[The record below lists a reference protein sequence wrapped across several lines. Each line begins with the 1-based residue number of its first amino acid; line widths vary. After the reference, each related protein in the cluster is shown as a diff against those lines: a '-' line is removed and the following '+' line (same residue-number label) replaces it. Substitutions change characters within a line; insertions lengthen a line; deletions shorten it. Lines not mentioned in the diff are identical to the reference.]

1 MITPERRFTMRRAAA
16 CATRNVPLRLVSM
29 IRSHVASSSSRN
41 GTIGSM
47 AALVTAISM
56 RPHLRSTAAR
66 PSSTELLLDTSI
78 CRARPRA
85 PRRRATAVAVLGSM
99 SAQARRAPSRAR
111 ASAIASPMPRPAP
124 VTSATLSFNLIVFS
138 GPLRPHL
145 LRWLGRRACGV
156 RGVRLGSPLLAASHL
171 GPSRRPANASW
182 SERSYFVAREFVGR
196 TSDTP
201 IQTHP
206 TDGAAARSVGGEDE
220 VGGDGALVG
229 LGVELGDEGFV
240 VGGGDAHVEVWGA
253 AGVTAGRDGFV
264 GEAAL
269 GVGVLRGAQLVA
281 ILAALVGR
289 PPFDARTRQRGA
301 ALRRAHGAGDDD
313 AAAGP

>member
-124 VTSATLSFNLIVFS
+124 VTSATLSLNLISF
-138 GPLRPHL
+138 LRAPIRRHL
-145 LRWLGRRACGV
+145 LRWLGRASLRRRRPTPRLALPRRSHLSLLGARATR
-156 RGVRLGSPLLAASHL
+156 RGASDHTSSLAISLAAHL
-171 GPSRRPANASW
+171 TCQSRR
-182 SERSYFVAREFVGR
+182 G
-196 TSDTP
+196 TG
-201 IQTHP
+201 
-206 TDGAAARSVGGEDE
+206 GAAAGSVGGEDE
-220 VGGDGALVG
+220 VGGDRALVG

-264 GEAAL
+264 GEATL
-269 GVGVLRGAQLVA
+269 GVGVLRGAELVA

-289 PPFDARTRQRGA
+289 PPFHARSRERGA